1 MSYQNRAYGYVYT
14 DREEGYIPYE
24 DINIIK
30 RYNIDDR
37 DMYLDRGNREALKVL
52 RDYILVPG
60 DVLVIKNIQ
69 ALGTNKKFIKEYL
82 RYLYSNSIGV
92 YFIEN
97 NELNVNLALEEKM
110 SLIEATLIEIE
121 REKKRQATIVGINN
135 MPVNEYGVKYS
146 GCTVHYVNSKVD
158 GGAILL
164 QEAVPV
170 YFEDNAETL
179 QKRILEKEH
188 ILLPKAIK
196 LISEGKVEFVNNKI
210 KIND

>member
-1 MSYQNRAYGYVYT
+1 MDLIVLAGFLSILDGKILDEFENR
-14 DREEGYIPYE
+14 I
-24 DINIIK
+24 INIHPSLIPSFCGPG
-30 RYNIDDR
+30 
-37 DMYLDRGNREALKVL
+37 MYGLKVH
-52 RDYILVPG
+52 
-60 DVLVIKNIQ
+60 
-69 ALGTNKKFIKEYL
+69 
-82 RYLYSNSIGV
+82 
-92 YFIEN
+92 
-97 NELNVNLALEEKM
+97 
-110 SLIEATLIEIE
+110 EAAI
-121 REKKRQATIVGINN
+121 
-135 MPVNEYGVKYS
+135 EYGVKYS

-196 LISEGKVEFVNNKI
+196 LISEGKVEFVNNKV